1 MHKSEGLL
9 LFVLGLLLAPAS
21 LSYAQSVTVQP
32 AMPFVGVGQTV
43 QFSAQ
48 ITGLTNT
55 AVTWSAGG
63 MVGSCALGTSLRTG
77 GLDSSGPP
85 KKENCAWHPM
95 AIKHVANT
103 PQSRRSGLIRC
114 LPDIFRAPCF
124 MDIPHQTMEAAQ
136 GILPQAPGS
145 WFDLSAS
152 IMSGS
157 PPDAVTLHRR
167 QQWKRGLSS
176 PRTALARGLL

>member
-1 MHKSEGLL
+1 MFYMHKSEGLL

-63 MVGSCALGTSLRTG
+63 MVGGNSTAGAISSTGLYTAPTNLPGKNPVQIIATSVASPTTKGLATLVAMICTG
-77 GLDSSGPP
+77 
-85 KKENCAWHPM
+85 
-95 AIKHVANT
+95 
-103 PQSRRSGLIRC
+103 
-114 LPDIFRAPCF
+114 
-124 MDIPHQTMEAAQ
+124 
-136 GILPQAPGS
+136 
-145 WFDLSAS
+145 
-152 IMSGS
+152 
-157 PPDAVTLHRR
+157 
-167 QQWKRGLSS
+167 
-176 PRTALARGLL
+176 